1 MILLIHMSLELILLS
16 ASALFFISMLVGKAG
31 HKFGIP
37 VLLLFLGVGMVFG
50 QDGFGLDFQNIQTA
64 QIIGTVA
71 LSIILFSGGLDTK
84 FREIRPVIFPGIV
97 LATAGV
103 ILTALFTGLFVWWV
117 TNTLVPSLAVGLT
130 TAFLLA
136 STTSSTDSASV
147 FGILRSR
154 GTVLKNNL
162 RPLLELE
169 SGSNDPMAFM
179 LTITLITIINAG
191 GVNFWQVALLIIIQ
205 LVVGALAGYYLG
217 RLSVI
222 LINRIRLDNSALYPI
237 LLFTFGIFIFSLTYF
252 LKGNGYLAIYI
263 AGLVIGNSK
272 FVHKRTSMRFM
283 DGLAWMS
290 QILLFLTLG
299 LLVNPNELLS
309 PDVLIPGL
317 IISFFIILI
326 ARPLSVY
333 LCLIPFKRIS
343 MRDKVFVSWVGL
355 RGAVPIIFAILT
367 LAAEVPHA
375 RWIFNI
381 VFIITLVSLILQGTF
396 LNLVAS
402 WLKLSNKPV
411 QYSSL
416 EDFDVEF
423 SEEIKS
429 AMTEILITEDAI
441 KHGKNLIEMPLPDK
455 TLAVMVKRGD
465 HFFVPTG
472 KTELCVGDKLL
483 VISDDELAL
492 KETYRSMGISE
503 FSYHKNK

>member
-1 MILLIHMSLELILLS
+1 MIMSIELILLV
-16 ASALFFISMLVGKAG
+16 ASILFFISMVVGKAG

-37 VLLLFLGVGMVFG
+37 VLLLFLGVGMLFG
-50 QDGFGLDFQNIQTA
+50 QDGFGLDFHNIQTA

-84 FREIRPVIFPGIV
+84 FIEIKPIIVPGVV

-103 ILTALFTGLFVWWV
+103 ALTALITGFFVWWISSALIPSMGIGILTAL
-117 TNTLVPSLAVGLT
+117 
-130 TAFLLA
+130 LLA

-147 FGILRSR
+147 FAILRSR

-169 SGSNDPMAFM
+169 SGSNDPMAYM
-179 LTITLITIINAG
+179 LTITIITIINAG
-191 GVNFWQVALLIIIQ
+191 GVNIWQVSLLIIIQ

-217 RLSVI
+217 KLSVI
-222 LINRIRLDNSALYPI
+222 LINKIKLDNSSLYPI
-237 LLFTFGIFIFSLTYF
+237 LLFTFGMFIFSLTYY

-309 PDVLIPGL
+309 ATVLVPGL
-317 IISFFIILI
+317 IIAFFIII
-326 ARPLSVY
+326 VARPLTVY
-333 LCLIPFKRIS
+333 LCLIPFKKIS
-343 MRDKVFVSWVGL
+343 TRDKTFISWVGL

-367 LAAEVPHA
+367 LAAGVPHA

-381 VFIITLVSLILQGTF
+381 VFIVTLVSLIVQGTF
-396 LNLVAS
+396 LNYVGSL
-402 WLKLSNKPV
+402 LKLSYQPV
-411 QYSSL
+411 RYKSL

-423 SEEIKS
+423 SDEIKS
-429 AMTEILITEDAI
+429 AMTEIIITEDAI
-441 KHGKNLIEMPLPDK
+441 LHGKNLMEMPLPDK
-455 TLAVMVKRGD
+455 TLAVMVKRGERY
-465 HFFVPTG
+465 FVPTG
-472 KTELCVGDKLL
+472 QTELCVGDKLL

-492 KETYRSMGISE
+492 KETYKSMGISE